1 MNKGRI
7 LIVDDDQMVRDVLS
21 DVLKKAGG
29 YLTEIAVDGIDGLKK
44 IKGNEYD
51 MIFTDLSMPG
61 LSGTDLLKEAKKI
74 DPSLPIVVITAY
86 STIENAITA
95 MKEGAR
101 DFITKPFHIEKITST
116 ADRIIGE
123 KRLLGSILSR
133 DNYNKSVELLNKEL
147 FRKLQEIAIL
157 QTISS
162 ELDLIY
168 DNKKLYQRIVEMAS
182 TLLKVK
188 EASFGIVEKGYLR
201 LKGTIGVLKKDITI
215 EHTIIEEVIRTG
227 NYCIAKYGDINP
239 HSGATLTYPFL
250 SIPLAMNNEVFGI
263 LNLTNKADGTGF
275 SEDEIYLAITFA
287 KKAALRIENNALYEV
302 LYTNLL
308 NTLKSLVMSIEAR
321 DSYTKQHSE
330 RVTAYALEI
339 AEEMNLSE
347 DEKEAIRFGG
357 YLHDIG
363 KIGVRDLVLLKPG
376 RLSEEEKAEIRLH
389 PVIGGNIIKPIR
401 FLPKE
406 RELVLYH
413 HERFDGKGYPEGLEG
428 DRIPR
433 IARILAVADTYDAMT
448 SSRPYRVAKTHEF
461 AIEELKRCSN
471 TQFDG
476 EVVMAFLNTTAGRG
490 KIHDS

>member
-7 LIVDDDQMVRDVLS
+7 LIVDDDPMVRDVLS
-21 DVLKKAGG
+21 DVLRKAGG
-29 YLTEIAVDGIDGLKK
+29 YSTDLATDGIEGLRKVK
-44 IKGNEYD
+44 NNEYD
-51 MIFTDLSMPG
+51 MVFTDLSMPG
-61 LSGTDLLKEAKKI
+61 LSGIDLLKEAKRI
-74 DPSLPIVVITAY
+74 DPTLPVVVITAY

-116 ADRIIGE
+116 AERILGE
-123 KRLLGSILSR
+123 KRLLGNIMNRGNYKESI
-133 DNYNKSVELLNKEL
+133 ELLNQEL
-147 FRKLQEIAIL
+147 FKKLQEIAIL

-168 DNKKLYQRIVEMAS
+168 DNKKIYQRIVEMAS

-188 EASFGIVEKGYLR
+188 EASFGILENGFLR
-201 LKGTIGVLKKDITI
+201 LKGTIGVIKKDIAIENTI
-215 EHTIIEEVIRTG
+215 LEYVIRTG
-227 NYCIAKYGDINP
+227 NHYLATYGEINP
-239 HSGATLTYPFL
+239 HTGAPLVFPLL
-250 SIPLAMNNEVFGI
+250 SIPLTMNEEVFGI
-263 LNLTNKADGTGF
+263 LNLSNKADGTGF
-275 SEDEIYLAITFA
+275 SEDEIYLAMTFA

-302 LYTNLL
+302 LYTNLV

-339 AEEMNLSE
+339 AEVMNLTE
-347 DEKEAIRFGG
+347 EEKDVIRFGG

-363 KIGVRDLVLLKPG
+363 KIGVRDTVLLKPG
-376 RLSEEEKAEIRLH
+376 RLTEEEKAEIRLH
-389 PVIGGNIIKPIR
+389 PVIGGNIIKPIK

-413 HERFDGKGYPEGLEG
+413 HERFDGKGYPEGLAGE
-428 DRIPR
+428 RIPR

-448 SSRPYRVAKTHEF
+448 SSRPYRTAKTHDF
-461 AIEELKRCSN
+461 AINELKRCSN
-471 TQFDG
+471 TQFDR
-476 EVVMAFLNTTAGRG
+476 EVVMAFLNTSTGRG
-490 KIHDS
+490 RDT

>member
-21 DVLKKAGG
+21 DVLKKVGG
-29 YLTEIAVDGIDGLKK
+29 YITDLAPDGLEGLKK
-44 IKGNEYD
+44 VKDNEYD

-61 LSGTDLLKEAKKI
+61 LSGIDLLKEVKRI

-133 DNYNKSVELLNKEL
+133 ENYNKSVELLNQEL

-168 DNKKLYQRIVEMAS
+168 DNKKIYQRIVEMAS
-182 TLLKVK
+182 TLLKIK
-188 EASFGIVEKGYLR
+188 EASFGIVERGYLR
-201 LKGTIGVLKKDITI
+201 LKGAIGVVKKDIAI
-215 EHTIIEEVIRTG
+215 ENTFLEQVIKKKEH
-227 NYCIAKYGDINP
+227 YLAIYGEINP
-239 HSGATLTYPFL
+239 HSGATLTCPFL
-250 SIPLAMNNEVFGI
+250 SIPLTMNDEVFGI
-263 LNLTNKADGTGF
+263 LNLSYKADGTGF
-275 SEDEIYLAITFA
+275 SEDEIFLAITFA

-302 LYTNLL
+302 LYTNLV

-330 RVTAYALEI
+330 RVTSYALEI
-339 AEEMNLSE
+339 AEVMNLTE
-347 DEKEAIRFGG
+347 DEKDVIRFGG

-363 KIGVRDLVLLKPG
+363 KIGVRDTVLLKPG

-389 PVIGGNIIKPIR
+389 PIIGENIIRPIK

-406 RELVLYH
+406 REIVLYH

-428 DRIPR
+428 EKIPR

-448 SSRPYRVAKTHEF
+448 SSRPYRSAKSHEF
-461 AIEELKRCSN
+461 AIEDLKRCSK

-476 EVVMAFLNTTAGRG
+476 EVVMAFLNTATGRG
-490 KIHDS
+490 KTHDS

>member
-1 MNKGRI
+1 MGKGRI
-7 LIVDDDQMVRDVLS
+7 LIVDDDEMVREVLS
-21 DVLKKAGG
+21 DVLRKEGG
-29 YLTEIAVDGIDGLKK
+29 HITDVAIDGLEGLKK
-44 IKGNEYD
+44 VKDHEYD
-51 MIFTDLSMPG
+51 MVFTDLSMPG
-61 LSGTDLLKEAKKI
+61 LSGIDLLKEVKRI
-74 DPSLPIVVITAY
+74 DPTLPVVMITAY
-86 STIENAITA
+86 STIDIAITA

-116 ADRIIGE
+116 AARILGE
-123 KRLLGSILSR
+123 KRLLGNILNKVS
-133 DNYNKSVELLNKEL
+133 YNESVELLNQEL

-168 DNKKLYQRIVEMAS
+168 DNKKIYQRIVEMAS
-182 TLLKVK
+182 TLLKVR
-188 EASFGIVEKGYLR
+188 EASFGIVENGYLR
-201 LKGTIGVLKKDITI
+201 LKGVIGVIKKDIAI
-215 EHTIIEEVIRTG
+215 QNSVLEKVISTK
-227 NYCIAKYGDINP
+227 NYYLATYGENNP
-239 HSGATLTYPFL
+239 HTGAPLSSPLL
-250 SIPLAMNNEVFGI
+250 SIPLAMNEEVFGI
-263 LNLTNKADGTGF
+263 LNLSDKADGTGF

-302 LYTNLL
+302 LYTNLV

-339 AEEMNLSE
+339 AEVMNLTE
-347 DEKEAIRFGG
+347 DERDAIRFGG

-363 KIGVRDLVLLKPG
+363 KIGVRDTVLLKPG
-376 RLSEEEKAEIRLH
+376 RLTDDEKAEIRLH
-389 PVIGGNIIKPIR
+389 PVIGGNIIKPIK

-413 HERFDGKGYPEGLEG
+413 HERFDGRGYPEGLEG
-428 DRIPR
+428 EKIPR

-448 SSRPYRVAKTHEF
+448 SSRPYRSAKTHEF
-461 AIEELKRCSN
+461 AINELKRCSN

-476 EVVMAFLNTTAGRG
+476 EVVRAFLNTTIGRG
-490 KIHDS
+490 RIHDS

>member
-1 MNKGRI
+1 MNKGKI
-7 LIVDDDQMVRDVLS
+7 LIVDDDAMVRDVLS
-21 DVLKKAGG
+21 DVLRKAGG
-29 YLTEIAVDGIDGLKK
+29 YFTDVAIDGLDGLKK
-44 IKGNEYD
+44 VRDHEYD
-51 MIFTDLSMPG
+51 MVFTDLSMPG
-61 LSGTDLLKEAKKI
+61 LSGIDLLKEVKRI
-74 DPSLPIVVITAY
+74 DPTLPIVVITAY

-116 ADRIIGE
+116 ADRILGE
-123 KRLLGSILSR
+123 KRLLGNILNKVSYNESI
-133 DNYNKSVELLNKEL
+133 ELLNQEL

-168 DNKKLYQRIVEMAS
+168 DNKKIYQRIVEMAS
-182 TLLKVK
+182 TLLKVR

-201 LKGTIGVLKKDITI
+201 LKGVIGVTKKDIAI
-215 EHTIIEEVIRTG
+215 QDSILEKVISTK
-227 NYCIAKYGDINP
+227 NYYLATYGESNP
-239 HSGATLTYPFL
+239 HTGAPLASPLL
-250 SIPLAMNNEVFGI
+250 SIPLAMNEEVFGI
-263 LNLTNKADGTGF
+263 LNLSDKADGTGF
-275 SEDEIYLAITFA
+275 SEDEVYLAITFA

-302 LYTNLL
+302 LYTNLV

-339 AEEMNLSE
+339 AEVMNLIE
-347 DEKEAIRFGG
+347 DEKDVIRFGG

-363 KIGVRDLVLLKPG
+363 KIGVRDTVLLKPG
-376 RLSEEEKAEIRLH
+376 RLTEEEKAEIKLH
-389 PVIGGNIIKPIR
+389 PVIGGNIIKPIK

-428 DRIPR
+428 EKIPR

-448 SSRPYRVAKTHEF
+448 SSRPYRSAKTHEF
-461 AIEELKRCSN
+461 AINELKRCSN

-476 EVVMAFLNTTAGRG
+476 EVVKAFLNTMTGRG
-490 KIHDS
+490 RIHDS

>member
-21 DVLKKAGG
+21 DVLRKAGG
-29 YLTEIAVDGIDGLKK
+29 YLTDIAIDGLDGLRKVK
-44 IKGNEYD
+44 DREYD

-61 LSGTDLLKEAKKI
+61 ISGIDLLREAKKI
-74 DPSLPIVVITAY
+74 DPSLPVVVITAY

-101 DFITKPFHIEKITST
+101 DFITKPFHIEKITSI

-123 KRLLGSILSR
+123 KKLLGSILSR
-133 DNYNKSVELLNKEL
+133 DNYNKSVEILNQEL

-168 DNKKLYQRIVEMAS
+168 DNKKIYQRIVEMAS

-188 EASFGIVEKGYLR
+188 EASFGIVENGYLR
-201 LKGTIGVLKKDITI
+201 LKGVIGVVKKDITI
-215 EHTIIEEVIRTG
+215 ENTILEAVVRTKSHYLAG
-227 NYCIAKYGDINP
+227 YGEINP
-239 HSGATLTYPFL
+239 HSGAILTCPFL
-250 SIPLAMNNEVFGI
+250 SIPFAMNEEVFGI
-263 LNLTNKADGTGF
+263 LNLSNKADGIGF
-275 SEDEIYLAITFA
+275 SDDEIYLAITFA

-302 LYTNLL
+302 LYTNLV

-339 AEEMNLSE
+339 AELMSLTEE
-347 DEKEAIRFGG
+347 EKDAIRFGG

-363 KIGVRDLVLLKPG
+363 KIGVRDTVLLKPG
-376 RLSEEEKAEIRLH
+376 RLSDEEKAEIRLH
-389 PVIGGNIIKPIR
+389 PVIGGNIIKPIK

-428 DRIPR
+428 ERIPP

-448 SSRPYRVAKTHEF
+448 SSRPYRSAKPHEF
-461 AIEELKRCSN
+461 AINELKRCSN

-476 EVVMAFLNTTAGRG
+476 EVVRAFLSTATGR
-490 KIHDS
+490 KKTYDS

>member
-7 LIVDDDQMVRDVLS
+7 LIVDDDQMVRDVIS

-44 IKGNEYD
+44 IKENEYD

-74 DPSLPIVVITAY
+74 DPSLPIIVITAY

-133 DNYNKSVELLNKEL
+133 DNYHKSVELLNKEL

-215 EHTIIEEVIRTG
+215 EHTIFEEVIRTG
-227 NYCIAKYGDINP
+227 NYFIAKYGDINP

-302 LYTNLL
+302 LYTNLV

-363 KIGVRDLVLLKPG
+363 KIGVRDFVLLKPG

-461 AIEELKRCSN
+461 AIGELKRCSN

-476 EVVMAFLNTTAGRG
+476 EVVMAFLNTMTGRG